1 MTDQAATPD
10 RPYTDADLRAEAAR
24 QYHELTEDPDHGC
37 VGEGMTNSVIHSRAN
52 WNSKAWW
59 HSLNEDDRD
68 LAQDAIHDLISGAAD
83 VSEWAVTLGAA
94 GLTPH
99 EPYAIRSVTGEWEVA
114 VQVATTGQLTDDA
127 RAELLPAIRE
137 AVDTVVCRVLGH
149 KPA

>member
-1 MTDQAATPD
+1 MTDQPATPD

-24 QYHELTEDPDHGC
+24 QHHELTEDPDYGS
-37 VGEGMTNSVIHSRAN
+37 VGEGMTNSVIHSRAD
-52 WNSKAWW
+52 WNSEAWW

-99 EPYAIRSVTGEWEVA
+99 EPYAIHSGPGGYDVA
-114 VQVATTGQLTDDA
+114 VQVATAGELTDAA
-127 RAELLPAIRE
+127 RGELLAAIRQAVLE
-137 AVDTVVCRVLGH
+137 ASCRVLCV